1 MMRKRS
7 VGLACILV
15 MVSVLWVY
23 AQDDADD
30 PWQPFREADVANV
43 PEDWSTPMR
52 IGANHSNYWEDSPF
66 ITGDG
71 ETIYFMVYP
80 DADLYTAIA
89 SGAGEFVDDIDIYQT
104 HFPFET
110 RELDT
115 RYFLSTDLT
124 SSAGPM
130 VTQEGD
136 VFYHTNHQGM
146 QDGLFDDDIY
156 LNDEWLAF
164 NTDEPYTNPHY
175 CIAKDELW
183 FDLADTKIYIL
194 YKARDNDFAGEPEL
208 APSPINTPDDEIQD
222 FQPWLSKDCQRLY
235 FTSNRDG
242 MVAIYRAERLDQDEW
257 TEPEL
262 VVWSQLAVGEPTLT
276 DDEKTLVFIQ
286 VFANDEGNFTT
297 DIFMTTLV
305 DE

>member
-1 MMRKRS
+1 
-7 VGLACILV
+7 
-15 MVSVLWVY
+15 
-23 AQDDADD
+23 
-30 PWQPFREADVANV
+30 
-43 PEDWSTPMR
+43 
-52 IGANHSNYWEDSPF
+52 
-66 ITGDG
+66 
-71 ETIYFMVYP
+71 
-80 DADLYTAIA
+80 
-89 SGAGEFVDDIDIYQT
+89 
-104 HFPFET
+104 
-110 RELDT
+110 
-115 RYFLSTDLT
+115 
-124 SSAGPM
+124 
-130 VTQEGD
+130 
-136 VFYHTNHQGM
+136 M

-175 CIAKDELW
+175 CITEDELW

-194 YKARDNDFAGEPEL
+194 YNARDNDFAGEPEL
-208 APSPINTPDDEIQD
+208 APSPINTADDEVQD
-222 FQPWLSKDCQRLY
+222 FQPWLSEDCQRLY

-257 TEPEL
+257 AEPEL

-276 DDEKTLVFIQ
+276 NDETTLVFIQ